1 MEIWMLFII
10 ISLIAIVIEIFVPT
24 MFCINFAFAGI
35 LTAIISIFVP
45 FGLAK
50 LFIVFSV
57 LSLLS
62 ILFIKP
68 LLVTTLKKESD
79 ADFKEQYIGKVV
91 KAIENITT
99 SSGAV
104 TIYEERWEARL
115 NDDGTEEI
123 PAGQDVKIVRNDSTV
138 FYVEKV

>member
-1 MEIWMLFII
+1 MEIWMIFII
-10 ISLIAIVIEIFVPT
+10 LSVLAIVIEIFVPT
-24 MFCINFAFAGI
+24 LFFINFAFAGI
-35 LTAIISIFVP
+35 ITAIISMFIP
-45 FGLAK
+45 WGLAK

-62 ILFIKP
+62 IICIKP
-68 LLVTTLKKESD
+68 ILSSLLKKED
-79 ADFKEQYIGKVV
+79 EANFNEQYIGKVV

-115 NDDGTEEI
+115 NEGTEEI
-123 PAGQDVKIVRNDSTV
+123 PAGQDVKIVKNDSTV
-138 FYVEKV
+138 LYVEKI